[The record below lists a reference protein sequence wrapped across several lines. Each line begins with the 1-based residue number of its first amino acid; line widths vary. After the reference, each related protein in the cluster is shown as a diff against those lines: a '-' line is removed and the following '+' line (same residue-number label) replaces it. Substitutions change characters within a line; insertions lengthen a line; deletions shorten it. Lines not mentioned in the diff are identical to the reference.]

1 MVSRALVLA
10 LLPLSALAHFK
21 IVYPSGRGFDETNIV
36 NFPCGGFDTPD
47 TNRTSVSIKGPF
59 PIQLSMEHTSV
70 KGAVY
75 MALGNDPST
84 AYSIQLKQT
93 FQETGPDNFCI
104 GDVVIPSNL
113 NITAGMNATIQVVT
127 NGDPTGGLYQV
138 SSVATAG
145 SPIHARQETTSC
157 LVTSS

>member
-1 MVSRALVLA
+1 MIARTLVLS

-21 IVYPSGRGFDETNIV
+21 IVYPVGRGFDEDKIV

-47 TNRTSVSIKGPF
+47 ANRTSIPLTGTF

-70 KGAVY
+70 KGVVFL
-75 MALGNDPST
+75 ALGNDPTT

-104 GDVVIPSNL
+104 GGVTIPSDL
-113 NITAGMNATIQVVT
+113 NITAGTNATIQVIT
-127 NGDPTGGLYQV
+127 NGDPNGGLYQV
-138 SSVATAG
+138 NSVARFKIVPQ
-145 SPIHARQETTSC
+145 S
-157 LVTSS
+157 